1 MLTTETETYTFHEAA
16 NLFPMLPDRELETL
30 ANDIKQTGLLNPI
43 ILHQGQIIDGRNR
56 YLACKQARVE
66 PRFVVWEPN
75 NRSPLEWVLSQ
86 NIHRRHLSASQ
97 RACLAVEIKPQFEA
111 AAKQNQLSGLKQG
124 HESRPRSVKVDKT
137 GTPVEVRK
145 EVARRCSVSEGYVY
159 AAQKIRNADE
169 SLFQRIKSGTTTIT
183 DAKVELKNKE
193 LNDWKQRERER
204 WRKERELVEK
214 LDTEDVELDEEM
226 VAFFKKQGE
235 DMEAAFAR
243 RRAQMAHEAETKEE
257 QLKNFLRL
265 LEVAE
270 RIVDHGYKQEAK
282 TAHPDKEGG
291 SHEAMQDVNEAKAWL
306 LDIII
311 DHTEKAAAQL

>member
-16 NLFPMLPDRELETL
+16 NLFPMLAADKLEEL
-30 ANDIKQTGLLNPI
+30 ANNIKQTGLLNPI
-43 ILHQGQIIDGRNR
+43 VLHQGQILDGRNR
-56 YLACKQARVE
+56 YLACEQAVIE
-66 PRFVVWEPN
+66 PRFVEWEPN
-75 NRSPLEWVLSQ
+75 GISPLDWVLSQ
-86 NIHRRHLSASQ
+86 NLNRRHLSASQ

-124 HESRPRSVKVDKT
+124 QESRSVKVDKT

-169 SLFQRIKSGTTTIT
+169 SLFQRVKSGTTTIT

-193 LNDWKQRERER
+193 LNDWKQRERDR

-235 DMEAAFAR
+235 DMEVAFAR
-243 RRAQMAHEAETKEE
+243 RREQMTREAESKEE

-270 RIVDHGYKQEAK
+270 RIVDNGYKQEAK

-306 LDIII
+306 LDIIV